1 MTLYDSIVN
10 NNAFEFNDV
19 QPEPDRIVLD
29 ANNANNEF
37 FIPNFERFAY
47 ANKAT
52 VDIWEPV
59 VLESQLIPEDFV
71 YAKISPAYEQPQI
84 SPLNT
89 KNLSTPKSAFSEFM
103 YPLIDN
109 VLLIPTNFNL
119 RSNQIKETTSEE
131 ILQFFLF
138 EMAMLCTTEKHSVM
152 QANVSIV
159 RRSLYKN
166 YGILGTWPHANR
178 LQQKRSHIR

>member
-89 KNLSTPKSAFSEFM
+89 KNLSTPKSALSEFM

-131 ILQFFLF
+131 ILQFFYSKWQ
-138 EMAMLCTTEKHSVM
+138 CSV
-152 QANVSIV
+152 Q
-159 RRSLYKN
+159 LKN
-166 YGILGTWPHANR
+166 I
-178 LQQKRSHIR
+178 Q